1 MRVTFH
7 ASEAGIDEDEYCL
20 ICWFFGK
27 DSSGVEHGLDLQR
40 DQEGSIEDRGIY
52 LGFDDQ
58 SNGAYNEIAGLRLT
72 RDHLSVDTSPPVGWQ
87 KNIDGFD
94 VELSIDESTYEQV
107 KACLRR
113 VFRGSSDKL
122 KLHA

>member
-7 ASEAGIDEDEYCL
+7 ANEAGFDEDEYCL

-27 DSSGVEHGLDLQR
+27 DSSGVEHGLDLQG
-40 DQEGSIEDRGIY
+40 DQDGSSDDWGIY

-58 SNGAYNEIAGLRLT
+58 SNGAYNRIQSLRLR
-72 RDHLSVDTSPPVGWQ
+72 RDQLSVDTSPPVGWQ

-94 VELSIDESTYEQV
+94 VGLSIDEATYEQV
-107 KACLRR
+107 KVGLKR

-122 KLHA
+122 KIYV